1 MNAIA
6 EKYAKDGVASVFL
19 YTNEAHPA
27 EYFPHLTS
35 MEQKFRHAAALRDE
49 LGVSRPILVDALDG
63 ACHRAYGSM
72 PNMTWIF
79 NRAGQAIYKSDW
91 TDANS
96 VDNALRYYLDISQR
110 RKDRESLAPF
120 TVQRLDYRD
129 ADRLTFFN
137 GLKRNG
143 RQAVDDFINAFG
155 PPPSDFGWDDN
166 DSADDAD

>member
-6 EKYAKDGVASVFL
+6 DKYAEEGVASVFL
-19 YTNEAHPA
+19 YSNEAHPA
-27 EYFPHLTS
+27 ERFPHLTS

-96 VDNALRYYLDISQR
+96 VDNALAYYLDISR
-110 RKDRESLAPF
+110 RRQARETLAPF
-120 TVQRLDYRD
+120 TVQRLDYRN
-129 ADRLTFFN
+129 ADRLAFFK
-137 GLKRNG
+137 GLTRNG
-143 RQAVDDFINAFG
+143 RQAVDDFIKAFG
-155 PPPSDFGWDDN
+155 PPPSEFRWEDK